1 MQPKARSCQL
11 LRGIAVLLKV
21 LHLAASTGL
30 ILALSYVLGHSIL
43 SGPLMGNDSPLHVGY
58 AEWLNQYFPSIPHWY
73 PLQGGGESLLH
84 GYPIV
89 PHLVVVVL
97 HRLTHLSILQAFR
110 LTSFLTFPLIA
121 LSIYLFVWDAFR
133 RQTLGLV
140 AAVFYLLAPVTW
152 TWMFDWGFFSQQ
164 VGLAFLPLA
173 LIAFSHTL
181 KAQLDKRQ
189 SGRGRIWF
197 VLMVVSVIA
206 ASLCHMLV
214 AAAAAIGMLL
224 TTLLGVLL
232 HKGSGRR
239 RMLRGGV
246 KILILLG
253 VVTGLVLAIYL
264 IPFYRYGNVAN
275 REGLNTPPVHQLHRL
290 PIPEFFGIQSTD
302 KLNVLSRMQFPL
314 VVAALAAIGVVLAW
328 VQSRKGTFQD
338 QRPLIL
344 GLTGLLTIIVTLTP
358 AIIAVIL
365 KASPLLFNFVNF
377 RSALLLLMVLFPAMA
392 AYGIW
397 AVPSLLIQPGQ
408 IFGSEMPQRAARRL
422 VLPFSLGD
430 ATVSVIAVFL
440 LLGGSLSAWNLTKG
454 GPASATYG
462 PYPEGLDFYDPWN
475 RLTQDEER
483 RGFAEWAPSAWP
495 PVLVAA
501 SDPWIE
507 DSKGIADLL
516 PDVPNLRIDVSPHEG
531 RLAMDMVTYADASQI
546 NSYTFQI
553 SLIHLMWGYQQNV
566 FFSKEEPANEF
577 GNPLTLS
584 SAADWYG
591 VEYALL
597 DPVLDPVATYEQA
610 GWEPYAPDGGAEI
623 WRNPEPTGLA
633 SSTTRKV
640 VLVIGKF
647 EADAY
652 STIFRIANNGI
663 LPYQDVLLVEGRPRV
678 DSYSLD
684 ELALFDAVVLY
695 GHDYRN
701 SQKAWQLLNEYVS
714 AGGGLFVDTG
724 WEFWIP
730 EWEFD
735 PAPAVLPIARAQ
747 WTDYGDTSDFALEA
761 AEIAGEIDLTA
772 FKPLS
777 WEGQP
782 WTLSGAEASDIRA
795 WGQPVL
801 SAAGRP
807 LIVAGEHGQG
817 RVVWSGMNLIGH
829 ARYGDQSIEE
839 LRLFGNLVR
848 WSARGQDVPDL
859 TAPTIAR
866 DHPDQIALQVNTAP
880 GERTW
885 VFWRE
890 AYYPNWHAYVDDSQG
905 TREIPIYRGGPG
917 FMLMPVE
924 TGDAQATVRLRWE
937 LPLVEQ
943 AAAAASL
950 VGVLLL
956 LALAADGL
964 FLHGNGFTWLKIG
977 LIMRIPRPFLGE
989 GSNREWAERKRA
1001 ELEAGQL
1008 SPDTPPH
1015 LIPSE
1020 AITWWKGHQNTEP
1033 PVEVKAGTKSNGE
1046 ALVTPPGD
1054 GGRAIEGRRPHPGDG
1069 HRGNAEQQVRSN
1081 LGGQSPKLAAQL
1093 DSDGHNHRPE
1103 LAPAIEPGVDDIEQ
1117 ALLESWL
1124 NGSGHS
1130 DDAWAQKLLTRRRP
1144 KEQVGS
1150 DDDEA
1155 GQRK

>member
-1 MQPKARSCQL
+1 MTPKSGSSHL
-11 LRGIAVLLKV
+11 LQAVAILAMV
-21 LHLAASTGL
+21 LQLAAGVGL

-89 PHLVVVVL
+89 PHLAVVVL
-97 HRLTHLSILQAFR
+97 HRLTQLSILQAYK
-110 LTSFLTFPLIA
+110 LISFLTFPLIA

-140 AAVFYLLAPVTW
+140 AAIFYLLAPVSW

-164 VGLAFLPLA
+164 VGLAFLPVA

-197 VLMVVSVIA
+197 VLLVIIMLA

-214 AAAAAIGMLL
+214 SAAAAIGMLL

-232 HKGSGRR
+232 HEGSGRR
-239 RMLRGGV
+239 RMLRGGAKV
-246 KILILLG
+246 LVLLG
-253 VVTGLVLAIYL
+253 VITGLALAIYL
-264 IPFYRYGNVAN
+264 TPFSRYGSVAN
-275 REGLNTPPVHQLHRL
+275 REGLNTPPIHQLHRL
-290 PIPEFFGIQSTD
+290 PVPEFFGIQSTD
-302 KLNVLSRMQFPL
+302 QLNVLSRMQFPL
-314 VVAALAAIGVVLAW
+314 AATAFAAVGLVLAW

-338 QRPLIL
+338 RQPLIL
-344 GLTGLLTIIVTLTP
+344 GMTSLLAIIVTLTP
-358 AIIAVIL
+358 AVIAVVL
-365 KASPLLFNFVNF
+365 RVSPLLFNFLNF
-377 RSALLLLMVLFPAMA
+377 RSTLLLLMILFPTMA
-392 AYGIW
+392 AYGTW
-397 AVPSLLIQPGQ
+397 AVPSLLIRPRQ
-408 IFGSEMPQRAARRL
+408 IFGSATPQKAVRRWA
-422 VLPFSLGD
+422 LPFSLGEP
-430 ATVSVIAVFL
+430 AVSILAVSL
-440 LLGGSLSAWNLTKG
+440 VLGGSLSVWNLTKG

-462 PYPEGLDFYDPWN
+462 PYPEGLDFSDPWN
-475 RLTQDEER
+475 RLTGDGER

-495 PVLVAA
+495 PVSVAA
-501 SDPWIE
+501 SDLWIE
-507 DSKGIADLL
+507 DSKAIADLF
-516 PDVPNLRIDVSPHEG
+516 PDAANLRIDVSPHEG
-531 RLAMDMVTYADASQI
+531 RLAMDLVTYANASQI

-591 VEYALL
+591 VEYAVL
-597 DPVLDPVATYEQA
+597 DPVLDPIATYEQA
-610 GWEPYAPDGGAEI
+610 GWERYAPDSGAEI

-633 SSTTRKV
+633 SSTTRKA

-701 SQKAWQLLNEYVS
+701 SQKAWELLDEYVS

-735 PAPAVLPIARAQ
+735 PAPAVLPIARAL
-747 WTDYGDTSDFALEA
+747 WTNYGDTSDFALGA
-761 AEIAGEIDLTA
+761 AEIAGEIDLSA

-782 WTLSGAEASDIRA
+782 WTLSGAEASDIRD

-829 ARYGDQSIEE
+829 ARYGDLSTEE

-848 WSARGQDVPDL
+848 WGARAQDDPDL
-859 TAPTIAR
+859 AAPTIAR
-866 DHPDQIALQVNTAP
+866 TYPDQIALQVNAVP

-885 VFWRE
+885 VYWRE

-917 FMLMPVE
+917 FMLMPME
-924 TGDAQATVRLRWE
+924 SADARATVRLRWE

-943 AAAAASL
+943 AAVAASL
-950 VGVLLL
+950 VGILLL
-956 LALAADGL
+956 IALAADGL
-964 FLHGNGFTWLKIG
+964 FLNGNGFTWLKIG

-989 GSNREWAERKRA
+989 GSNREWAEMKRA

-1020 AITWWKGHQNTEP
+1020 AIAWWKGQQNTEP
-1033 PVEVKAGTKSNGE
+1033 PADDSVGTESHGE
-1046 ALVTPPGD
+1046 AFAKKTED
-1054 GGRAIEGRRPHPGDG
+1054 GGRAIGARHPHPEGINHGD
-1069 HRGNAEQQVRSN
+1069 QQVHSETA
-1081 LGGQSPKLAAQL
+1081 GQGAEPAAVL
-1093 DSDGHNHRPE
+1093 DRDRDAHRPE
-1103 LAPAIEPGVDDIEQ
+1103 LAPAIEAGGEDVEL

-1130 DDAWAQKLLTRRRP
+1130 DDAWAEKLLARRRP
-1144 KEQVGS
+1144 TEPVGGDS
-1150 DDDEA
+1150 DEA
-1155 GQRK
+1155 GRRK